1 MQYEIIVE
9 VIIHIMLGQRSFS
22 YFKYE
27 LQILGLL
34 HTKDWQG
41 HSEKVHMLTVRMVS
55 CICDTHL
62 LGHGK

>member
-1 MQYEIIVE
+1 MVTIIIPHIGYLSYGITLKMQYEIIVE

-34 HTKDWQG
+34 HIKD
-41 HSEKVHMLTVRMVS
+41 
-55 CICDTHL
+55 
-62 LGHGK
+62 